1 WDNNVLP
8 ISTISSVAS
17 VATVPGGGGLPGQP
31 IASGLARTQ
40 TTTLT
45 GVEALADMAGTELAT
60 IGYATSLGGIMNVA
74 LDCLYEKDSNV
85 HRQHVKN
92 LNLRFVV
99 GNIQIPDPHNENNAL
114 SINPLDIPID
124 VGFFLE
130 WWNDTVVNKD
140 LDFYPVGAFI
150 RDLIE
155 RLINSVLF
163 DTC

>member
-1 WDNNVLP
+1 
-8 ISTISSVAS
+8 
-17 VATVPGGGGLPGQP
+17 
-31 IASGLARTQ
+31 
-40 TTTLT
+40 
-45 GVEALADMAGTELAT
+45 M
-60 IGYATSLGGIMNVA
+60 
-74 LDCLYEKDSNV
+74 
-85 HRQHVKN
+85 
-92 LNLRFVV
+92 
-99 GNIQIPDPHNENNAL
+99 

-163 DTC
+163 DTCLALIAPDERPPVLRTSFSLAQEINFLIILQSVGKSAKAVVLL

>member
-1 WDNNVLP
+1 
-8 ISTISSVAS
+8 
-17 VATVPGGGGLPGQP
+17 
-31 IASGLARTQ
+31 
-40 TTTLT
+40 
-45 GVEALADMAGTELAT
+45 M
-60 IGYATSLGGIMNVA
+60 
-74 LDCLYEKDSNV
+74 
-85 HRQHVKN
+85 
-92 LNLRFVV
+92 
-99 GNIQIPDPHNENNAL
+99 

-163 DTC
+163 DTCLALIAPDERPPVLRTSFFTSTRDKFFDYSTTSGQIGQGSGHALDVARPFAAEPINV